1 MKLVVAVISVA
12 TLASAQDAHALL
24 EKARAAFE
32 ANHARERYW
41 IWNSVTARSILDK
54 NGKVLETLPA
64 VTVESAIRRDGKR
77 CNAVLAWGDGV
88 APYLANA
95 SAEER
100 CKVEEEAPPVL
111 EVASVLAA
119 GRVAIQGTMDSDI
132 ILAVQPEKKPSNSS
146 DPATRCAGSLEGS
159 IGIDVDT
166 YFPKRFDLMVVNSG
180 CEKPMT
186 EYQDHYDRAAVKAVG
201 GYLRGARIRIEYELQ
216 KDKAGDASRDYWL
229 AVHRRVVQPL
239 PKNVVSVLV
248 SGRRLPL
255 SSRGAERQGLVDVNV
270 AASEVTAES
279 VLKFEIP
286 K

>member
-1 MKLVVAVISVA
+1 MISVA
-12 TLASAQDAHALL
+12 TLVSAEDAPALL
-24 EKARAAFE
+24 QKARAAFE
-32 ANHARERYW
+32 ANHARERFW
-41 IWNSVTARSILDK
+41 IWNSVVARSILDK
-54 NGKVLETLPA
+54 NGRVLEALPA

-88 APYLANA
+88 APFLANA

-132 ILAVQPEKKPSNSS
+132 ILAVLPDKKPSSS
-146 DPATRCAGSLEGS
+146 ADPAKRCASALQGS

-180 CEKPMT
+180 CERPMA
-186 EYQDHYDRAAVKAVG
+186 EYQDHYERAIVKAG
-201 GYLRGARIRIEYELQ
+201 SGYFRGARIRIEFELQ

-229 AVHRRVVQPL
+229 AVHRRVLQPL
-239 PKNVVSVLV
+239 PRNVSSILV

-255 SSRGAERQGLVDVNV
+255 SSRGSDRQGLVEVNV
-270 AASEVTAES
+270 AATQVTAES
-279 VLKFEIP
+279 MLKFDIP